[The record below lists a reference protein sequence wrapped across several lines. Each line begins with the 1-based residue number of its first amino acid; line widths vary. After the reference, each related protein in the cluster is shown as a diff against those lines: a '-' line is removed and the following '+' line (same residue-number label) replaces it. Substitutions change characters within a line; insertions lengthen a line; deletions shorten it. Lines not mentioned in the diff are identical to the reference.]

1 MRYTPFDVDL
11 YDVTESHLSGLRN
24 VAEGWFVEYKS
35 EVPKPRA
42 LARSLASFANR
53 HGGWLFLGVQENS
66 RDNTAASFRGL
77 RDTDVPD
84 VVEQLRNAA
93 KDLIQPTAPFFHH
106 TLRGPLSGI
115 DLQSE
120 RSIVIVRVPEGAS
133 PPYVHNDGRI
143 YIRTGDSS
151 SPVFAND
158 RTTLDLL
165 HRKAENKAAMLE
177 DLIYRS
183 PAASEA
189 EKNTTYINLAL
200 CSDPFQ
206 VLGHWYSGSF
216 TEFATV
222 MKDSPLPFDN
232 IYTSQDGFVARQTF
246 GNERYKRLFTWEFSR
261 TCNSFVTVP
270 LSTLQVPPTR
280 FDGSFYYLD
289 EWSQYDNGEEF
300 VSRLAEKDLRFTR
313 ILNLN
318 MLVTLI
324 GGIIARHC
332 SLAGLAR
339 VKGPFYVKARIE
351 NAWRVVPFIDTS
363 EYVSHIETFG
373 VPVVQDSDLTAP
385 LGDWPEGFIAI
396 PELGQDSSENKG
408 AIDKTAIVTWIAIME
423 ALGIPGEVLANS
435 GNKLLDAARS
445 EAERHRNRLTS
456 QSDSIR

>member
-42 LARSLASFANR
+42 LARILASFANR
-53 HGGWLFLGVQENS
+53 HGGWLFLGIQENS
-66 RDNTAASFRGL
+66 RDNTAASFSGIRN
-77 RDTDVPD
+77 TDVPD
-84 VVEQLRNAA
+84 TVEQLRNAA
-93 KDLIQPTAPFFHH
+93 KDLLQPNALFFHR
-106 TLRGPLSGI
+106 TLKGPLPEI
-115 DLQSE
+115 ALPSE
-120 RSIVIVRVPEGAS
+120 RSIVIARIPEGAS
-133 PPYVHNDGRI
+133 PPYVHNDGRV

-151 SPVFAND
+151 SPVVAND
-158 RTTLDLL
+158 RATLELL
-165 HRKAENKAAMLE
+165 HRKAEDKKAMLE

-183 PAASEA
+183 PAVSEA
-189 EKNTTYINLAL
+189 EKNTTYINFAL

-216 TEFATV
+216 MQFATV
-222 MKDSPLPFDN
+222 MKGAPLPFDN

-246 GNERYKRLFTWEFSR
+246 GNERHKRLFTWEFSR

-289 EWSQYDNGEEF
+289 EWSQYDNGEDF
-300 VSRLAEKDLRFTR
+300 VSRLASKDLRFTR

-332 SLAGLAR
+332 SLADLER
-339 VKGPFYVKARIE
+339 IKGPFYIKARIE
-351 NAWRVVPFIDTS
+351 NAWRVLPFLDVS

-373 VPVVQDSDLTAP
+373 FPVVQDSNMTAP

-408 AIDKTAIVTWIAIME
+408 TINKTPIVTWLAIMQ
-423 ALGIPGEVLANS
+423 AFGIPGEVLAKS
-435 GNKLLDAARS
+435 GNKILDVERR
-445 EAERHRNRLTS
+445 EAERHRNRLTNPA
-456 QSDSIR
+456 DSFG